1 MRELNRRKAKVA
13 IGNVNAIKQASVI
26 DLSNS
31 LAEEGNRKMG
41 YDDSIDPKVN
51 SKSEPHVAHTQ
62 LSFPVMDDNVSWH
75 KTFPFENSEGEECL
89 CSFWSKAFPMC
100 EVLDQNF
107 VDVNDLSKLEKVGF
121 IGACEALQ
129 HYGVSVG
136 VVACLLE

>member
-1 MRELNRRKAKVA
+1 MLFR
-13 IGNVNAIKQASVI
+13 
-26 DLSNS
+26 SNN
-31 LAEEGNRKMG
+31 LH
-41 YDDSIDPKVN
+41 P
-51 SKSEPHVAHTQ
+51 Q
-62 LSFPVMDDNVSWH
+62 
-75 KTFPFENSEGEECL
+75 NSEGEECL